1 MSQSITIE
9 RRFRGPPDS
18 ANGGYV
24 CGRIANL
31 VGTSATVRLLAPP
44 PLDTPLRIKEAE
56 GYTWLYDGDKA
67 VARAQAT
74 EGLSMD
80 IPAVPPVDAVESA
93 QTRFRGD
100 EEHFYPG
107 CFVCGP
113 NREPGDGLRIFAGKL
128 QDASMVGACWTPD
141 PSLGTTNARVPDEY
155 LWAALDCPGAF
166 AFEPPASGA
175 ILLGELSAQIHSSA
189 QVGQVL
195 RVIGWEI
202 EQQGRKHFCGT
213 ALFDEHNQLIAA
225 AKAIWIEIP

>member
-24 CGRIANL
+24 CGQLAKF
-31 VGTSATVRLLAPP
+31 VGKSATVRLMAPP
-44 PLDTPLRIKEAE
+44 PLDTPVQVREAD
-56 GYTWLYDGDKA
+56 GYTWLYHETQA
-67 VARAQAT
+67 VARAQALA
-74 EGLSMD
+74 GLSMD
-80 IPAVPPVDAVESA
+80 IPAVPPADALESA
-93 QTRFRGD
+93 QTNYRGN

-113 NREPGDGLRIFAGKL
+113 NRDPGDGLRIFAGNIE
-128 QDASMVGACWTPD
+128 DTPVVGACWTPD
-141 PSLGTTNARVPDEY
+141 SSLGATGARVSDEY
-155 LWAALDCPGAF
+155 LWAALDCPGAY
-166 AFEPPASGA
+166 AFEPPATGA
-175 ILLGELSAQIHSSA
+175 ILLGELSAQIYAS
-189 QVGQVL
+189 VRIGQSL

-225 AKAIWIEIP
+225 AKAIWIEIA